1 MITTDR
7 QRRMPRALTL
17 TALALACTVGAVA
30 AAPALAAPSAP
41 KPHRGKTV
49 VISRVQG
56 RITARQP
63 TGRRFTLVSQ
73 PQTLRVGG
81 FVDASAGVAG
91 VKIATRSEDWTA
103 QLSHGSAQILQTS
116 SGTTTFQLTGKLD
129 CAKTASLARRRPRR
143 PTSNSLWVGDNG
155 GPFVSRGQY
164 VSGAARGTLWVTTN
178 YCNRTVVRVKQGKVL
193 VTNLVTHHKLTVT
206 AGHAY
211 TATAAPVAPALKW
224 SNPAPIGNGGE
235 LAAISCPTT
244 GFCAAV
250 NQNGDVVTS
259 TDPSGGGGTW
269 STTSLVSD
277 QGLNEI
283 SCPTAGFCVAS
294 DGLSGDVL
302 VSTDPTGGAGA
313 WSTANIVNPVGD
325 GIVGLTCPS
334 SGLCVAVDSQG
345 NVFTT
350 TDPTAGAGAWLSGPI
365 NPGNT
370 FDDVSCA
377 GSSLCLAVGAGISAS
392 ANPAAGSSTWRTST
406 ALAALSADACP
417 TTKLCVVGDQ
427 NGNAYAS
434 TDPTGGPSTYKE
446 TENIDTEHPF
456 QPITGISCQAN
467 GDCVVVGLSGDAV
480 TTANPSGGAKAWS
493 SKTIDSSTGLTDV
506 SCPTADLC
514 VAADQTGDVVIG
526 RAG

>member
-1 MITTDR
+1 
-7 QRRMPRALTL
+7 MPRAVTL
-17 TALALACTVGAVA
+17 TMLALALALGTGAA
-30 AAPALAAPSAP
+30 SPALASASAL
-41 KPHRGKTV
+41 KPQRGKTV
-49 VISRVQG
+49 VVSRVRG
-56 RITARQP
+56 RVTARQP
-63 TGRRFTLVSQ
+63 SGRRFTPVSK
-73 PQTLRVGG
+73 PRSLRVGG
-81 FVDASAGVAG
+81 LVDAAVGVAG
-91 VKIATRSEDWTA
+91 VKIATASKDWTA
-103 QLSHGSAQILQTS
+103 QLSHGSAQVLQTS

-129 CAKTASLARRRPRR
+129 CAKTASAARRGPRR
-143 PTSNSLWVGDNG
+143 PISRSLWVSDHG

-164 VSGAARGTLWVTTN
+164 VSAAARGTFWVTTD
-178 YCNRTVVRVKQGKVL
+178 YCTRTVIRVKKGKVL
-193 VTNLVTHHKLTVT
+193 VTNLVTHQKVTVT

-211 TATAAPVAPALKW
+211 TATAIPVAPALKW
-224 SNPAPIGNGGE
+224 SNPAPISNGGG
-235 LAAISCPTT
+235 LGAISCPTT

-259 TDPSGGGGTW
+259 ANPSGGAGTW

-277 QGLNEI
+277 QGLDNI
-283 SCPTAGFCVAS
+283 SCPTAGFCAAS

-313 WSTANIVNPVGD
+313 WSTANIVNPDGD
-325 GIVGLTCPS
+325 GIIGLTCPS
-334 SGLCVAVDSQG
+334 SGLCVAVDSEG
-345 NVFTT
+345 NVLTT
-350 TDPTAGAGAWLSGPI
+350 TDPTGGTAAWLSGPI

-406 ALAALSADACP
+406 ALPALSADSCP

-446 TENIDTEHPF
+446 TENIDTGHPF

-467 GDCVVVGLSGDAV
+467 GDCVIVGLSGDAV
-480 TTANPSGGAKAWS
+480 TTADPSGGAKAWS
-493 SKTIDSSTGLTDV
+493 GKTIDPSSGLTDV

-514 VAADQTGDVVIG
+514 FAADQTGDVVIG
-526 RAG
+526 KAG